1 MIEVQNII
9 RKFGTE
15 EVLKGVSCHFEAG
28 KNNLI
33 IGKSGSGKT
42 VLLKCIVGLLTPT
55 SGHILFD
62 EGDYVAMNIEEKNV
76 IRREL
81 GMLFQG
87 GALFDS
93 LTVEENVRFPLDMF
107 TKMSLSEKKDRV
119 NEVLKRVN
127 SINANLKFPS
137 QLSGGMQKRTG
148 IARAIVLNPKYL
160 FCDEPNSGL
169 DPQTSIVID
178 ELLMEITEEYQI
190 TTITN
195 THDMN
200 SVIANGDKIIFLHQ
214 GNKHWEGDKES
225 LFESDNE
232 ELIDFI
238 FASEFLKEARD
249 ARLLKIIEK
258 HKKNI

>member
-9 RKFGTE
+9 KKFGTQ

-127 SINANLKFPS
+127 LVNANNKFPS

-148 IARAIVLNPKYL
+148 IARAIVMNPKYL

-178 ELLMEITEEYQI
+178 ELIMEITEEYQI

-195 THDMN
+195 THDIN
-200 SVIANGDKIIFLHQ
+200 SVITNGDKILFLHE
-214 GNKHWEGDKES
+214 GSKHWEGDKVS
-225 LFESDNE
+225 LFESDNK

-238 FASEFLKEARD
+238 FASDFLKEARD
-249 ARLLKIIEK
+249 ARHDKLIAKLSK
-258 HKKNI
+258 

>member
-9 RKFGTE
+9 KKFGTQ

-127 SINANLKFPS
+127 LINANLKFPS

-249 ARLLKIIEK
+249 ARLLKRISK
-258 HKKNI
+258 L

>member
-9 RKFGTE
+9 KKFGTQ

-127 SINANLKFPS
+127 LINANLKFPS